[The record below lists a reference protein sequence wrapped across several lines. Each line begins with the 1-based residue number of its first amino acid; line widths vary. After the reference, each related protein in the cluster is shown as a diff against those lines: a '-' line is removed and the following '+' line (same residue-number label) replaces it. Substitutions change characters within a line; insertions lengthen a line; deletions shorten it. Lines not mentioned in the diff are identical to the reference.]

1 MTTVGAVGGA
11 VRIVRREPPPEEAVY
26 GMFAAGGAGRNGADR
41 CGGSVGDAL
50 GRGAPMRK
58 VLRGVSSAVACGA
71 ALRAA

>member
-1 MTTVGAVGGA
+1 VTTVGAVGGA

-26 GMFAAGGAGRNGADR
+26 GMFAAGGAGRNGADG
-41 CGGSVGDAL
+41 CGGDAL

-58 VLRGVSSAVACGA
+58 VLRGESSAVACGA